1 MQIYYILSAKA
12 IISDLFLSNIGQKRR
27 ILLPTL
33 PNDGKSVCFLLSLL
47 YFCRQKTKKQMNEK
61 RTLRRRLA
69 VDTLL
74 STSGSVA
81 AILLMR
87 GVSDPVPGFVV
98 LLAWW
103 TGCAAL
109 LSLTGLLLTGN
120 SQVVMRYASLRG
132 YSRLGRALLI
142 KEAGMIIL
150 VLAGLLKLPSTTL
163 AVVALLADLLF
174 SAIALFAPRILV
186 RSVRREEREI
196 HATTGRRIA
205 LVAGIGLESI
215 NLADE
220 AEASGRFTVLGYLS
234 NNPADAGKV
243 IGNRIVYAAATA
255 EDIDALQWR
264 LGGVDCILFPKGG
277 DRDRPGETA
286 SGKASDDTNIPNTD
300 AMIYGNE
307 AGRNVVPGKTV
318 NVQTYKVVA
327 QKVDAVSGDALEGA
341 LFGLYEDQ
349 ACTTEIARATSVA
362 NTGIADFKVK
372 LPAGTYYVKEI
383 EAPRGYNLNS
393 EVKDVTLSASKTS
406 VTVVIEDTQ
415 AKLPST
421 GGNGTLMF
429 TIIGGSLVLLAAA
442 LFVIVMKKRSSAK

>member
-1 MQIYYILSAKA
+1 
-12 IISDLFLSNIGQKRR
+12 
-27 ILLPTL
+27 
-33 PNDGKSVCFLLSLL
+33 
-47 YFCRQKTKKQMNEK
+47 MNEK

-81 AILLMR
+81 AILLLR

-109 LSLTGLLLTGN
+109 LSLAGLLLTGN

-150 VLAGLLKLPSTTL
+150 VLSGLLKLPSTTL

-196 HATTGRRIA
+196 HAATGRRTA
-205 LVAGIGLESI
+205 LVAGIGRDSI

-220 AEASGRFTVLGYLS
+220 SEASGRFTVLGYLS
-234 NNPADAGKV
+234 NDPADAGKV
-243 IGNRIVYAAATA
+243 IGNRIVYAAATV

-277 DRDRPGETA
+277 DRDRPSETA
-286 SGKASDDTNIPNTD
+286 SGKAADDTNIPNND
-300 AMIYGNE
+300 AMTLLGPLQPADHRLFT
-307 AGRNVVPGKTV
+307 AGAPLRPGREMGRRRPRHLFPGADGPRR
-318 NVQTYKVVA
+318 QA
-327 QKVDAVSGDALEGA
+327 FQHPEIPFDACRCRGGE
-341 LFGLYEDQ
+341 
-349 ACTTEIARATSVA
+349 
-362 NTGIADFKVK
+362 
-372 LPAGTYYVKEI
+372 LPRPI
-383 EAPRGYNLNS
+383 FRG
-393 EVKDVTLSASKTS
+393 
-406 VTVVIEDTQ
+406 
-415 AKLPST
+415 
-421 GGNGTLMF
+421 
-429 TIIGGSLVLLAAA
+429 
-442 LFVIVMKKRSSAK
+442 